1 MTFGILLIAAA
12 VLGGLA
18 VLTEFGARRIARAH
32 PPQGRFVEVAGG
44 RLHVL
49 ELGSPDA
56 PPVLL
61 LHGASGNLQ
70 DMRLALGD
78 RLASRYR
85 VILVDRPGHG
95 WSDRPD
101 GSADASPTRQAAL
114 IHEALERIG
123 ITRAIVVGHSW
134 SGALATAYAL
144 AYPAAVDGL
153 VLLAPVTHPWPG
165 GVGWYNPIL
174 TTPILGPLFG
184 RTVAL
189 LLGELLIG
197 PAVNFVFAPKEPPAD
212 YRDRTALDLVLRPA
226 ELTANA
232 EDLTALKAFVTAQ
245 APNYG
250 AIRTPTMVIT
260 ADVDKTVSPHIHS
273 ETIAAMLPRARLVV
287 LPGVGHMLHHT
298 AAGTVADA
306 IDQIASGGFQAA
318 RELSSV
324 GAP

>member
-1 MTFGILLIAAA
+1 MRMTFSIVLIAAA

-18 VLTEFGARRIARAH
+18 VLTEFGVRRIERAH

-44 RLHVL
+44 RLHL
-49 ELGSPDA
+49 SELGSPDA
-56 PPVLL
+56 QPVVL

-101 GSADASPTRQAAL
+101 GSVDASPARQAKL

-123 ITRAIVVGHSW
+123 VTRAIVVGHSW

-174 TTPILGPLFG
+174 TTRFIGPLFA
-184 RTVAL
+184 RAIAL
-189 LLGELLIG
+189 PLGELLAG
-197 PAVNFVFAPKEPPAD
+197 PAIRVVFAPQAPPAD
-212 YRDRTALDLVLRPA
+212 YRKQAAVDLVLRA
-226 ELTANA
+226 SELIANA

-245 APNYG
+245 APSYG
-250 AIRTPTMVIT
+250 AIKAPTIVIT
-260 ADVDKTVSPHIHS
+260 GDVDKTVSPRIHS
-273 ETIAAMLPRARLVV
+273 QAIAAMLPRVKLIV
-287 LPGVGHMLHHT
+287 LPGIGHMLHHA
-298 AAGTVADA
+298 AAGVVVEA
-306 IDQIASGGFQAA
+306 IDEIASGGPTPATKN
-318 RELSSV
+318 
-324 GAP
+324 

>member
-1 MTFGILLIAAA
+1 MRMTFSIVLIAAA

-18 VLTEFGARRIARAH
+18 VLTEFGVRRIERAH

-44 RLHVL
+44 RLHLL
-49 ELGSPDA
+49 ELGSTDA
-56 PPVLL
+56 PPVVL

-101 GSADASPTRQAAL
+101 GAADGSPARQAAL
-114 IHEALERIG
+114 IHQALERIG

-144 AYPAAVDGL
+144 AYPASVAGL

-174 TTPILGPLFG
+174 TTRFIGSLFA

-189 LLGELLIG
+189 PLGELLIG
-197 PAVNFVFAPKEPPAD
+197 PALNVLNVVFAPQEPPAD
-212 YRDRTALDLVLRPA
+212 FRQRAAVELVLRPT
-226 ELTANA
+226 ELIANA
-232 EDLTALKAFVTAQ
+232 EDLMALKAFVTAQ

-250 AIRTPTMVIT
+250 AIQTPTIVIT
-260 ADVDKTVSPHIHS
+260 GDVDETVSPHIHA
-273 ETIAAMLPRARLVV
+273 EAIAAMLPRAKLIV
-287 LPGVGHMLHHT
+287 LPGMGHMLHHA
-298 AAGTVADA
+298 AAGVVADA
-306 IDQIASGGFQAA
+306 IDEIALGGPSPAA
-318 RELSSV
+318 K
-324 GAP
+324 P

>member
-1 MTFGILLIAAA
+1 MTFGVLLIAAA

-18 VLTEFGARRIARAH
+18 VLTEFGVRRVERAH

-44 RLHVL
+44 RLHLL
-49 ELGSPDA
+49 ELGAPDA

-95 WSDRPD
+95 WSDRPG
-101 GSADASPTRQAAL
+101 GSADASPAVQAAL

-123 ITRAIVVGHSW
+123 VTRAIVVGHSW

-144 AYPAAVDGL
+144 AYPAAVNGL

-174 TTPILGPLFG
+174 TTPFIGPLFA
-184 RTVAL
+184 RAIAL
-189 LLGELLIG
+189 PLGELLVG
-197 PAVNFVFAPKEPPAD
+197 PAIRVVFAPQEPSAD
-212 YRDRTALDLVLRPA
+212 YRSKTAVELVFRSS
-226 ELTANA
+226 ELIANA

-245 APNYG
+245 APRYG
-250 AIRTPTMVIT
+250 AIQTPTIVIT
-260 ADVDKTVSPHIHS
+260 GDVDKTVSPQIHS
-273 ETIAAMLPRARLVV
+273 QAIAAMLPRAKLIV
-287 LPGVGHMLHHT
+287 LPGMGHMLHHA
-298 AAGTVADA
+298 AAGVVADA
-306 IDQIASGGFQAA
+306 IDEIASGRFPPATK
-318 RELSSV
+318 
-324 GAP
+324 P